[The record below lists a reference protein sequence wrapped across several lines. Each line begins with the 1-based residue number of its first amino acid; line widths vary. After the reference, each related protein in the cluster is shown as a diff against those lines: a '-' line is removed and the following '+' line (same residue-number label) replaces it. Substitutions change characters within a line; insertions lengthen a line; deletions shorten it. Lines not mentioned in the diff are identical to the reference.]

1 MLEFCQ
7 STNKQTKYIITN
19 KMIVKGFHVLVIPLG
34 QCGLSRHEFFL
45 KDHTENKVEAK
56 GNGRTLFVGNCDFD
70 NKTLTN
76 DEIQELFEDIFGVF
90 GAVESISISA
100 FDSQSLTRNARFALV
115 QFLKKSTLKTV
126 LSPTSQSIF
135 EEIGSTISDKWGIK
149 LTKGSAAHFHSK
161 YQYDYSNADEMSE
174 EVGVYL
180 REFEEKEDS
189 DDLKRK
195 RDENK
200 DDEGF
205 VKVQRLVISFYLTL
219 NSSIY

>member
-1 MLEFCQ
+1 
-7 STNKQTKYIITN
+7 
-19 KMIVKGFHVLVIPLG
+19 MIVKGFNVLMIPLG
-34 QCGLSRHEFFL
+34 RCGLSRHVFFL
-45 KDHTENKVEAK
+45 KEHTENKVEAK

-90 GAVESISISA
+90 GAIESISISA
-100 FDSQSLTRNARFALV
+100 FDSQSLTRNARFAHV
-115 QFLKKSTLKTV
+115 QFLKKSTLKAV

-149 LTKGSAAHFHSK
+149 LTKGSAVHFHSK
-161 YQYDYSNADEMSE
+161 YQYDYSIADEISE

-195 RDENK
+195 RAENE

-205 VKVQRLVISFYLTL
+205 VKVQRLVISLYLTL
-219 NSSIY
+219 NSIIY